1 MHMNKSRQRG
11 GPIGRLAWASL
22 AWVTFAGMTGCS
34 RQLPV
39 PASSGTASSAHLPFD
54 RVSNGG
60 GISPTAGIVF
70 DGLPAGTEITVR
82 LQAALSSADSRVG
95 DSFAAVVDEP
105 VIVAGKIVVPQGA
118 IVTGNVMTARAS
130 RGLREPGYLRVTLTS
145 IVVKGKAVPLRTSS
159 VFAKGGSYAKREA
172 RAMKTSG
179 ENDKGALAQSAADST
194 NGGALP
200 NQAGSSA
207 SLPGPGPREVRFST
221 GRRLT
226 FRLAQPLHLE
236 S

>member
-1 MHMNKSRQRG
+1 VRMQKSRQRG
-11 GPIGRLAWASL
+11 GPIVRLALASIACL
-22 AWVTFAGMTGCS
+22 TFAGMTGCS

-39 PASSGTASSAHLPFD
+39 PASGETAGSAHLPFD

-60 GISPTAGIVF
+60 GISPTAGFAI
-70 DGLPAGTEITVR
+70 DGLPAGTEIIVR

-118 IVTGNVMTARAS
+118 TVTGKVMAARAS
-130 RGLREPGYLRVTLTS
+130 RSLRQPGYLRVTLTS
-145 IVVKGKAVPLRTSS
+145 MVMNGKAVPLRTSS
-159 VFAKGGSYAKREA
+159 IFAKGGSYAKRGA

-179 ENDKGALAQSAADST
+179 ENDNGGPAQSAADST

-200 NQAGSSA
+200 NEPGSSP
-207 SLPGPGPREVRFST
+207 SLLGPGQRDVRFST

>member
-1 MHMNKSRQRG
+1 MKKSRQHGR
-11 GPIGRLAWASL
+11 PIVRVALASL
-22 AWVTFAGMTGCS
+22 AWVTVAGMTGCS

-39 PASSGTASSAHLPFD
+39 PASGGTAGSAHLPFD
-54 RVSNGG
+54 RVSNGS
-60 GISPTAGIVF
+60 GISPTAGFAF

-105 VIVAGKIVVPQGA
+105 VIVAGKIAVPQGA
-118 IVTGNVMTARAS
+118 MVTGNVMAARTS
-130 RGLREPGYLRVTLTS
+130 RSVHEPGYLRVTLTS
-145 IVVKGKAVPLRTSS
+145 MVINGKAVPLRTSS
-159 VFAKGGSYAKREA
+159 IFAKGGSYAKREA
-172 RAMKTSG
+172 PAVKTSG
-179 ENDKGALAQSAADST
+179 DNDKGAPAQSVEDST
-194 NGGALP
+194 NGRALL
-200 NQAGSSA
+200 NQPGSSP
-207 SLPGPGPREVRFST
+207 SLLGPGPRDVRFST

>member
-1 MHMNKSRQRG
+1 MRMQKSRQCG
-11 GPIGRLAWASL
+11 GPIVRLALASL
-22 AWVTFAGMTGCS
+22 AWVTFAGMMGCS

-39 PASSGTASSAHLPFD
+39 PASSGTAGSAHLPFD
-54 RVSNGG
+54 RVSDGG
-60 GISPTAGIVF
+60 GISPTSGIAF
-70 DGLPAGTEITVR
+70 DGLPAGTEISVR

-95 DSFAAVVDEP
+95 DSFAAVVDEA
-105 VIVAGKIVVPQGA
+105 VIVAGKIAVPQGA
-118 IVTGNVMTARAS
+118 MVTGNVMVARAS
-130 RGLREPGYLRVTLTS
+130 RSPREPGYLRVTLTS

-159 VFAKGGSYAKREA
+159 IFAKGASYAKREA

-207 SLPGPGPREVRFST
+207 SLPGPGPRDVRFST
-221 GRRLT
+221 GHRLT
-226 FRLAQPLHLE
+226 FRLAQPLRLE

>member
-1 MHMNKSRQRG
+1 MRMNKSRQRG
-11 GPIGRLAWASL
+11 GQVVRLALASL

-34 RQLPV
+34 RQLAV
-39 PASSGTASSAHLPFD
+39 PASGGTAGSAHLPFD

-60 GISPTAGIVF
+60 GISPTAGFAF
-70 DGLPAGTEITVR
+70 DGPPAGTEIVVR

-95 DSFAAVVDEP
+95 DAFAAVVDEP

-118 IVTGNVMTARAS
+118 IVTGNVMAARAS
-130 RGLREPGYLRVTLTS
+130 RSLHEPGYLRVTLTS
-145 IVVKGKAVPLRTSS
+145 MVVNGKAVPLRTSS
-159 VFAKGGSYAKREA
+159 IFAKGGSYAKRGA

-179 ENDKGALAQSAADST
+179 ENDNGAPAQSAADST

-200 NQAGSSA
+200 NQAASSP
-207 SLPGPGPREVRFST
+207 LLGPGQRDVRFST